1 MNPNDYYR
9 LKSAEIKE
17 ADIRLVAAVMSEHV
31 GEENAVRMEKLVA
44 RCGLG
49 ERQVRDILEVLVK
62 DYKWPI
68 GAHAGKAGRWIIA
81 NEQERWRVANELLS
95 RENEL
100 RARRRIIELAHL
112 PAKLELDN
120 QVPQMGLF
128 GGYFEVGNGK

>member
-9 LKSAEIKE
+9 MKSAEIQE
-17 ADIRLVAAVMSEHV
+17 ADIRLVAACMSEHI
-31 GEENAVRMEKLVA
+31 GEENAVRLDRPVA

-81 NEQERWRVANELLS
+81 TEEERWHVANELLS

-100 RARRRIIELAHL
+100 RARRRIIEQAHL
-112 PAKLELDN
+112 PTKSELDN

-128 GGYFEVGNGK
+128 

>member
-1 MNPNDYYR
+1 MNPSEYYR

-31 GEENAVRMEKLVA
+31 GEENAVRLETLVT

-49 ERQVRDILEVLVK
+49 ERQVRDILETLVK
-62 DYKWPI
+62 EYRWPI

-81 NEQERWRVANELLS
+81 NDKERWHVANELLS

-100 RARRRIIELAHL
+100 RARRRIIEQAHL
-112 PAKLELDN
+112 PAKLELDK
-120 QVPQMGLF
+120 QVPQLGLF
-128 GGYFEVGNGK
+128 

>member
-1 MNPNDYYR
+1 MKPNDYYR

-31 GEENAVRMEKLVA
+31 GQENAVRMEKLVA

-68 GAHAGKAGRWIIA
+68 GAHAGKAGRWIIE
-81 NEQERWRVANELLS
+81 NEQERWHVANELLS

-100 RARRRIIELAHL
+100 RARRKVIEQAHI
-112 PAKLELDN
+112 PARLELDN

-128 GGYFEVGNGK
+128 GS

>member
-9 LKSAEIKE
+9 LKSGEIRE
-17 ADIRLVAAVMSEHV
+17 ADIRLVAACMSDHV
-31 GEENAVRMEKLVA
+31 GEENAVRLETLVA

-62 DYKWPI
+62 DHGWPI

-81 NEQERWRVANELLS
+81 NNEERWRVANELLS

-112 PAKLELDN
+112 PAKLELEN
-120 QVPQMGLF
+120 RAPQLGLF
-128 GGYFEVGNGK
+128 

>member
-1 MNPNDYYR
+1 MNPIDFYR
-9 LKSAEIKE
+9 MKSAEIKE

-81 NEQERWRVANELLS
+81 NEQERWHVANELLS

-100 RARRRIIELAHL
+100 RARRKVIEQAHL
-112 PAKLELDN
+112 PAKLELDK
-120 QVPQMGLF
+120 QVPQLGLF
-128 GGYFEVGNGK
+128 

>member
-68 GAHAGKAGRWIIA
+68 GAHAGKAGRWIIE
-81 NEQERWRVANELLS
+81 NEQERWHVANELLS

-100 RARRRIIELAHL
+100 RARRKVIEQAHL
-112 PAKLELDN
+112 PAKLELDK
-120 QVPQMGLF
+120 QVPQLGLF
-128 GGYFEVGNGK
+128 

>member
-1 MNPNDYYR
+1 MNPTDFYR
-9 LKSAEIKE
+9 MKSAEIQE
-17 ADIRLVAAVMSEHV
+17 TDIRLVASCMSEHI
-31 GEENAVRMEKLVA
+31 GQDNAVKLERLVA
-44 RCGLG
+44 RNGLG

-81 NEQERWRVANELLS
+81 NEQERWHVANELLS

-100 RARRRIIELAHL
+100 RARRKVIEQAHI
-112 PAKLELDN
+112 PARLELDN

-128 GGYFEVGNGK
+128 GG

>member
-1 MNPNDYYR
+1 MKPNDYYR

-62 DYKWPI
+62 NYKWPI

-81 NEQERWRVANELLS
+81 NEQERWHVANELLS

-100 RARRRIIELAHL
+100 RARRKVIEQAHL
-112 PAKLELDN
+112 PAKLELDK
-120 QVPQMGLF
+120 QVPQLGLF
-128 GGYFEVGNGK
+128 

>member
-9 LKSAEIKE
+9 LKSAEITE
-17 ADIRLVAAVMSEHV
+17 ADVRLVAACMSDHV
-31 GEENAVRMEKLVA
+31 GEENAVRLEALVK

-49 ERQVRDILEVLVK
+49 ERQVRDILETLVRE
-62 DYKWPI
+62 YRWPI

-81 NEQERWRVANELLS
+81 NDKERWHVANELLS

-100 RARRRIIELAHL
+100 RARRRIIEQAHL
-112 PAKLELDN
+112 PAKLELDK

-128 GGYFEVGNGK
+128 

>member
-31 GEENAVRMEKLVA
+31 GQENAVRLESLVA

-81 NEQERWRVANELLS
+81 NEQERWHVANELLS
-95 RENEL
+95 REDEL
-100 RARRRIIELAHL
+100 RARRKVIEQAHI
-112 PAKLELDN
+112 PAVLELEN
-120 QVPQMGLF
+120 KAPQMGLF
-128 GGYFEVGNGK
+128 GG